1 MTSHKTTFKNHSGEK
16 LFARVDFP
24 TDTQPIAYAVFA
36 HCFTC
41 SGDLLAARN
50 ISRALADS
58 GIAVLRFDFT
68 GLGES
73 EGKFE
78 DTSFSSNVE
87 DLISAAEHLAV
98 THDAPQILVGHSL
111 GGAAVLQAA
120 AAIPSA
126 VAVVTIGAPCEPS
139 HVKKLL
145 GDSAEI
151 ISQKGQASVALA
163 GRSFTI
169 KKQFLDDLDES
180 RMGNKIRNLR
190 KALLVCHAP
199 SDQTVGVDNAA
210 RIFKEALHPKSFV
223 SLDTADHLLSDSR
236 DSCYVGAVIAA
247 WASRYL
253 EKTPESPSVE
263 EAQVVVRTGRA
274 RFRTEI
280 VAGSHHMV
288 ADEPESVGGTDRG
301 GTPYDYLLSALGAC
315 TGITLRMYADRKK
328 WALDEIV
335 VRLQHSKV
343 HADDCKDCE
352 TKEGRVDIIDR
363 NIELVGELDESQRQ
377 RLLEIADRCPVHRT
391 LHSEIVVR
399 TDLSTGNQGVHE
411 RSSRASPSPSKT
423 DPVLPTTK

>member
-1 MTSHKTTFKNHSGEK
+1 MPSQKTTFQNNSGET
-16 LFARVDFP
+16 LSARIDMP
-24 TDTQPIAYAVFA
+24 DDGQPIAYAVFA

-41 SGDLLAARN
+41 SGNLLAARN
-50 ISRALADS
+50 ISRALTDA
-58 GIAVLRFDFT
+58 GIAILRFDFT

-73 EGKFE
+73 DGKFE
-78 DTSFSSNVE
+78 DTSFSSSVE
-87 DLISAAEHLAV
+87 DLISAADHLAV
-98 THDAPQILVGHSL
+98 AYEAPQILIGHSL

-145 GDSAEI
+145 GESADI
-151 ISQKGQASVALA
+151 ISRKGHAQVQLA

-180 RMGNKIRNLR
+180 RLGTKIRNLR

-199 SDQTVGVDNAA
+199 SDQTVGVDNAS

-223 SLDTADHLLSDSR
+223 SLDTADHLLSDAR

-253 EKTPESPSVE
+253 EKTPKSPSE
-263 EAQVVVRTGRA
+263 EDAQVLVRTGRA
-274 RFRTEI
+274 HFRTEI
-280 VAGSHHMV
+280 VANGHRMV
-288 ADEPESVGGTDRG
+288 ADEPEAVGGTDQG
-301 GTPYDYLLSALGAC
+301 GTPYDYLLAALGAC
-315 TGITLRMYADRKK
+315 TAITLRMYADRKK
-328 WALDEIV
+328 WALNEIV

-343 HADDCKDCE
+343 HAEDCEDCE
-352 TKEGRVDIIDR
+352 TQEGRVDIIGR
-363 NIELVGELDESQRQ
+363 KIELGGDLDKSQRQ

-399 TDLSTGNQGVHE
+399 TDLTADN
-411 RSSRASPSPSKT
+411 
-423 DPVLPTTK
+423 